1 MPTFFL
7 NFLPTVQTILEVFTW
22 RDGVDIVIV
31 AGFLYFALVLFK
43 RTNSFFIVDG
53 IILLFISYIVAQ
65 FLNFYLT
72 SLLLQYFF
80 GFFILIMVIIFRDEL
95 RSFFE
100 SISFWGRVRRP
111 AWSEKKGEDGLLDAI
126 KKAVDYLSHNKI
138 GALLVFPG
146 HQPLERLLQGGTTV
160 NGEVSTSLIISI
172 FDPTSPGHDGAMA
185 IEGNRIER
193 FGAHLP
199 LAEKYQ
205 KLRNFGTRHR
215 AGVGLS
221 EKSDALVLIISE
233 ERGTISMARFG
244 TLTELKDAEEAER
257 YLRDF
262 FDEISLF
269 KKASGW
275 VKGFFTNIPEKLLVL
290 LVALVLWFSFVFQ
303 LGHVTKEFKV
313 PVEFRFLDSSEQ
325 VTKITPPEIAVT
337 LTGKSNDFELLDSK
351 NLRAVIDASAFELG
365 PQRVTIEERMI
376 QAPRAI
382 SIIDFSPSTIRFEVE
397 ERKSDPP
404 FLPLPVGQ
412 E

>member
-1 MPTFFL
+1 MPAFFI
-7 NFLPTVQTILEVFTW
+7 NFFPTLQTILDVFTW
-22 RDGVDIVIV
+22 RDAVDILIV
-31 AGFLYFALVLFK
+31 AALLHFALVLFK
-43 RTNSFFIVDG
+43 RTNSFFIIDG
-53 IILLFISYIVAQ
+53 IILLFIAYIAAR

-80 GFFILIMVIIFRDEL
+80 GFFILIMVIIFREEL

-100 SISFWGRVRRP
+100 SISFWGRIRRP
-111 AWSEKKGEDGLLDAI
+111 SWSEKKGADGLLDSI
-126 KKAVDYLSHNKI
+126 KKALDYLSHNKI

-146 HQPLERLLQGGTTV
+146 HQPLDRLLQGGTLV

-205 KLRNFGTRHR
+205 KLRNYGTRHR
-215 AGVGLS
+215 AAVGLS
-221 EKSDALVLIISE
+221 EKSDALVFAVSE

-257 YLRDF
+257 YMHEF
-262 FDEISLF
+262 FDEIALF

-275 VKGFFTNIPEKLLVL
+275 VKGFFTNIPEKFLV
-290 LVALVLWFSFVFQ
+290 VGVSLVLWFSLVFQ
-303 LGHVTKEFKV
+303 LGHVTKEFEI
-313 PVEFRFLDSSEQ
+313 PVEFRFLNASTQ
-325 VTKITPPEIAVT
+325 ITKITPPTIQVT
-337 LTGKSNDFELLDSK
+337 LTGKSSDFELFEEK
-351 NLRAVIDASAFELG
+351 NIRVIIDASALELG
-365 PQRVTIEERMI
+365 PQRVTVEEAMI
-376 QAPRAI
+376 QVPRGV
-382 SIIDFSPSTIRFEVE
+382 SIIDFSPNTIRFEVE
-397 ERKSDPP
+397 EKKLSPA
-404 FLPLPVGQ
+404 LPEMQ